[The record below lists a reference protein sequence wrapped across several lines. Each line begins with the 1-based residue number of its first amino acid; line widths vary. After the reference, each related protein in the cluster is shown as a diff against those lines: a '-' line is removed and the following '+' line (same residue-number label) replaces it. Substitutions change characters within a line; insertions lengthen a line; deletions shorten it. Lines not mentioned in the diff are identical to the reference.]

1 MGVGGGR
8 RLSGPRAAAGP
19 SQGPPGGQRRRERRG
34 HVRPAARGA
43 AVSTP
48 PGALLPVAAPR
59 VGTECVCGGG
69 AARVGA
75 ALGDHRAGVK
85 RPSRCACRERRPAS
99 VSPRAHQPGGS
110 LPACSRGP
118 SAWAPRCTHLACS
131 IPRGRGPQ
139 TGTSGGV
146 GGHLGRGGCCWNR
159 GWGLEAGRA
168 VGAPAVHR
176 SAPRHDTLSSLK
188 CPDCGGGRV
197 LLSGLAA
204 RSDLRLRHHLG
215 RGLAVQELHP
225 TVLLSPRA

>member
-1 MGVGGGR
+1 MGVGGGAGFQARGR
-8 RLSGPRAAAGP
+8 RRGRVRDPQAGSGGGSAGAMSGRPRAGL
-19 SQGPPGGQRRRERRG
+19 QCRRRPGHYFRWPRRAWG
-34 HVRPAARGA
+34 RSACA
-43 AVSTP
+43 
-48 PGALLPVAAPR
+48 
-59 VGTECVCGGG
+59 GGG

-131 IPRGRGPQ
+131 IPRGRDPQ